1 MPAPKPKEEPH
12 RVEPKEAGA
21 SGGAPAEANPP
32 HTITLEELDRMLVKR
47 LAEEIGKEYE
57 FTLITVEPDGNIEA
71 NFYDDLKD
79 VAQKILEQIE
89 EVVASDLTQDLP
101 ETASYWEALMI
112 TVEDNG
118 RLYTVVEEWNRWE
131 AIHKIPAHKATLYI
145 TSDEVLSS
153 ISNIKLYV
161 RGKAVMVRGT
171 IFYQVEI
178 DRDQVKDL
186 EAELKLL
193 VSNLLGESP

>member
-1 MPAPKPKEEPH
+1 MTPTPKPKEESPV
-12 RVEPKEAGA
+12 RQPKEAGA

-79 VAQKILEQIE
+79 VARKILEQIE
-89 EVVASDLTQDLP
+89 EVVAGDLTEDLP
-101 ETASYWEALMI
+101 EASYWEALMI
-112 TVEDNG
+112 TVEDDG
-118 RLYTVVEEWNRWE
+118 RLYTVVEKWNRWE
-131 AIHKIPAHKATLYI
+131 AIHKIPAHKATLYV

-186 EAELKLL
+186 EAELKQ
-193 VSNLLGESP
+193 LLGEQ